1 MRNFKITIQ
10 YDGSRYQ
17 GWQKQGSTENTLQG
31 KFETLLSRLAG
42 ETVEISASG
51 RTDAGVHAYGQVAN
65 FHMNTSLSAQEL
77 MEKINSYLPEDVAV
91 IDCIEV
97 DARFHARLNA
107 KKKTYRYR
115 VLNSAVPHVFD
126 RKYVYQ
132 VPEALDVEAMREAAS
147 YLIGAHD
154 FKSFTSAKKSKKS
167 TVRTIESIEIVRDG
181 DEIRFLFTGDGFLF
195 HMVRILTGTLLE
207 VGLGTRKAADM
218 ERILAACDRQQA
230 GFLAPAQGLALMR
243 VYYS

>member
-42 ETVEISASG
+42 EPVEISASG

-65 FHMNTSLSAQEL
+65 FHMNTPLSAQEL

-91 IDCIEV
+91 IDCIEA

-147 YLIGAHD
+147 YLTGTHD

-207 VGLGTRKAADM
+207 VGLGKKKPADM
-218 ERILAACDRQQA
+218 EQILDACDRQEA
-230 GFLAPAQGLALMR
+230 GFLAPAQGLALME
-243 VYYS
+243 VSYS

>member
-1 MRNFKITIQ
+1 MRNFKIIIQ

-42 ETVEISASG
+42 GPVEISASG

-65 FHMNTSLSAQEL
+65 FHMNTELSPHEL
-77 MEKINSYLPEDVAV
+77 MERINQYLPEDVAV
-91 IDCIEV
+91 TECTEA

-115 VLNSAVPHVFD
+115 VLNTSIPHVFD
-126 RKYVYQ
+126 RKFVYQ
-132 VPEALDVEAMREAAS
+132 VPEGLDVEAMKSAAS
-147 YLIGAHD
+147 LLIGTHD

-167 TVRTIESIEIVRDG
+167 TVRTIYSIDITRVGEEVW
-181 DEIRFLFTGDGFLF
+181 FLFTGDGFLF

-207 VGLGTRKAADM
+207 VGLGKRPAGDM
-218 ERILAACDRQQA
+218 GRILSSCDRQEA
-230 GFLAPAQGLALMR
+230 GFLAPAQGLALME
-243 VYYS
+243 VCY